1 MKRASE
7 MLLWIW
13 KIVWSKTAQTEF
25 NSIKRRLHNKLM
37 NKKKFNKTTSLPIKI
52 FVDSDDDDGDVGSG
66 RGRDD
71 GVNRNSLDLKVYHM
85 FWQRVMHKIPLKQK
99 HIMDRQPKWF
109 LFNRHACTLRILIWL
124 YNVRVLSAPSFHYE
138 FISAN
143 ERVIAA
149 NSYVCLLVCLVL
161 DVLVNWVRKV
171 NHMPVQLHH

>member
-1 MKRASE
+1 MKRAIE

-37 NKKKFNKTTSLPIKI
+37 NTKKCNKTTSLPIKI

-85 FWQRVMHKIPLKQK
+85 FW
-99 HIMDRQPKWF
+99 
-109 LFNRHACTLRILIWL
+109 
-124 YNVRVLSAPSFHYE
+124 
-138 FISAN
+138 
-143 ERVIAA
+143 
-149 NSYVCLLVCLVL
+149 
-161 DVLVNWVRKV
+161 
-171 NHMPVQLHH
+171 